1 MLKGL
6 LMLLRL
12 LWLVVLLTGAL
23 FYFHIA
29 VPISLHIYMGFA
41 IGALMIVI
49 AIIGFRGAGAALSA
63 ITILVAIVLP
73 VIGIMQLKRLTM
85 PDLPYIQITH
95 VVIGIAAIA
104 LAEIVGKRARLAGA
118 A

>member
-23 FYFHIA
+23 FYFHVA

-41 IGALMIVI
+41 IGAIMIVI
-49 AIIGFRGAGAALSA
+49 AIIGFRAAMPLA
-63 ITILVAIVLP
+63 LVTILVAISLP
-73 VIGIMQLKRLTM
+73 VIGILQLKHLTM
-85 PDLPYIQITH
+85 PDLPYIQVTH
-95 VVIGIAAIA
+95 VVLGIAAIA
-104 LAEIVGKRARLAGA
+104 LAEIVGKKTRLASL
-118 A
+118 

>member
-12 LWLVVLLTGAL
+12 LWIVVLLTGAL
-23 FYFHIA
+23 FYFHVT

-41 IGALMIVI
+41 IGAILIVI
-49 AIIGFRGAGAALSA
+49 AVAGLRAATALA
-63 ITILVAIVLP
+63 AVTILVAILLP
-73 VIGIMQLKRLTM
+73 VIGILQLKHLTM

-95 VVIGIAAIA
+95 VILGIAAMA
-104 LAEIVGKRARLAGA
+104 LAEIVSKKTRLAA
-118 A
+118 L

>member
-12 LWLVVLLTGAL
+12 LWLVVLATGTL
-23 FYFHIA
+23 FYFHVA

-41 IGALMIVI
+41 IAAIMIVI
-49 AIIGFRGAGAALSA
+49 AIMGLRAALVPA
-63 ITILVAIVLP
+63 LLTIVVAILLP
-73 VIGIMQLKRLTM
+73 VIGILQLKHLTM

-95 VVIGIAAIA
+95 VVLGIAAIA
-104 LAEIVGKRARLAGA
+104 LAEITGKRARLASQA
-118 A
+118 